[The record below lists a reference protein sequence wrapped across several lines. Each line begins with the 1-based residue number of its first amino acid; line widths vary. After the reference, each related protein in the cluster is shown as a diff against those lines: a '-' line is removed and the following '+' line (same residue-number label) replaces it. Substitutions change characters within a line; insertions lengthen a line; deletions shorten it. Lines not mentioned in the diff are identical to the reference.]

1 MIYLD
6 NAATTRPYPQLKKT
20 IENVLENDWYNPS
33 SLYDPSVKT
42 ARKIKEARQTIA
54 DLIGFKP
61 SEIVFTSGSTEGNNM
76 VLSFS
81 QGWRKIIT
89 TKIEHKS
96 VSVPVKKR
104 ENIDY
109 TSIAYVSLDK
119 QGRIDLKDL
128 ESELISTYC
137 FEDRCKILVSII
149 AVNNEIG
156 TIQDINK
163 IAMLCDQ
170 YGAILHLDC
179 TQAMG
184 KIDLDYGVADII
196 TASAHKFHG
205 LKGVGLIASK
215 IPLKPLLLGG
225 HQENDMRAGT
235 ENALGIITMA
245 EALKISYN
253 RMDVNNKIIDQ
264 YKHELKFELAKIDNV
279 RFNDDPNN
287 PYILSI
293 SFKDV
298 NAESLLY
305 LLSLKHIYVS
315 SGSACNSKD
324 QKVSPILEAIDVPD
338 EYKYGTIRLSFSDEN
353 CVDEIPVI
361 VNAIKDCVASIRHSR
376 GVKDIG

>member
-20 IENVLENDWYNPS
+20 IDSVLENDWYNPS

-61 SEIVFTSGSTEGNNM
+61 SEIIFTSGSTEGNNM
-76 VLSFS
+76 VLSYS

-96 VSVPVKKR
+96 VSAPVTKR

-109 TSIAYVSLDK
+109 TSVAYVSVDK

-128 ESELISTYC
+128 EGELLSDYS
-137 FEDRCKILVSII
+137 FEDRSKVLVSII

-156 TIQDINK
+156 TIQDIKK

-205 LKGVGLIASK
+205 LKGVGFVASRIK
-215 IPLKPLLLGG
+215 LNPFLLGG

-245 EALKISYN
+245 GALKMSYE
-253 RMDVNNKIIDQ
+253 RMDINFDLIDQ
-264 YKHELKFELAKIDNV
+264 YKHELKSELAKIDDV
-279 RFNDDPNN
+279 RFNDDPDN
-287 PYILSI
+287 PYILSV

-315 SGSACNSKD
+315 SGSACNSKE
-324 QKVSPILEAIDVPD
+324 QKVSPILMAIDVPP
-338 EYKYGTIRLSFSDEN
+338 EYIYGTIRLSFSDEN

-361 VNAIKDCVASIRHSR
+361 VNTIKDCVASIRHSR

>member
-6 NAATTRPYPQLKKT
+6 NAATSRPYPQLKKT
-20 IENVLENDWYNPS
+20 IDSVLENDWYNPS

-61 SEIVFTSGSTEGNNM
+61 SEIIFTSGSTEGNNM
-76 VLSFS
+76 VLS

-96 VSVPVKKR
+96 VSAPVTKR

-109 TSIAYVSLDK
+109 TSVAYVSVDK
-119 QGRIDLKDL
+119 QGRVDLKDL
-128 ESELISTYC
+128 ECELLSNYSL
-137 FEDRCKILVSII
+137 DRSKVLVSII

-156 TIQDINK
+156 TIQDIKK

-205 LKGVGLIASK
+205 LKGVGFVASRIK
-215 IPLKPLLLGG
+215 LNPFLLGG
-225 HQENDMRAGT
+225 HQESDMRAGT

-245 EALKISYN
+245 EALKMSYD
-253 RMDVNNKIIDQ
+253 RMDINFDLIDQ
-264 YKHELKFELAKIDNV
+264 YKHELKLELSKIENV

-287 PYILSI
+287 PYILSV

-305 LLSLKHIYVS
+305 LLSLRHIYVS
-315 SGSACNSKD
+315 SGSACNSKE
-324 QKVSPILEAIDVPD
+324 QAVSPILKAIDVPP
-338 EYKYGTIRLSFSDEN
+338 EYIYGTIRLSFSDEN

>member
-20 IENVLENDWYNPS
+20 IDSVLENDWYNPS

-54 DLIGFKP
+54 DLTGFKP
-61 SEIVFTSGSTEGNNM
+61 SEIIFTSGSTEGNNM
-76 VLSFS
+76 VLS

-96 VSVPVKKR
+96 VSAPVTKR

-109 TSIAYVSLDK
+109 TSVAYVSVDK
-119 QGRIDLKDL
+119 QGRVDLKDL
-128 ESELISTYC
+128 EDELLGDYS
-137 FEDRCKILVSII
+137 FEDRSKVLVSII

-156 TIQDINK
+156 TIQDIKK

-170 YGAILHLDC
+170 YGAVLHLDC

-205 LKGVGLIASK
+205 LKGVGFIASRIK
-215 IPLKPLLLGG
+215 LNPFLLGG
-225 HQENDMRAGT
+225 HQESDMRAGT

-245 EALKISYN
+245 GALKMSYE
-253 RMDVNNKIIDQ
+253 RMAINFDLIDQ
-264 YKHELKFELAKIDNV
+264 YKHELKSELAKIDNV
-279 RFNDDPNN
+279 RFNDDPDN
-287 PYILSI
+287 PYILSV

-315 SGSACNSKD
+315 SGSACNSKE
-324 QKVSPILEAIDVPD
+324 QKVSPILMAIDVPP
-338 EYKYGTIRLSFSDEN
+338 EYIYGTIRLSFSDEN

>member
-20 IENVLENDWYNPS
+20 IDSVLENDWYNPS

-42 ARKIKEARQTIA
+42 TRHIKEARQTIA
-54 DLIGFKP
+54 SLIGFKP
-61 SEIVFTSGSTEGNNM
+61 SEIIFTSGSTEGNNM

-128 ESELISTYC
+128 ESELISAYC

-156 TIQDINK
+156 TIQDIKK

-184 KIDLDYGVADII
+184 KIDLDYGVADIV

-205 LKGVGLIASK
+205 LKGIGFVASRV
-215 IPLKPLLLGG
+215 PLKPLLLGG
-225 HQENDMRAGT
+225 HQENDLRAGT

-245 EALKISYN
+245 GALKMSYE
-253 RMDVNNKIIDQ
+253 RMDINFDLIDQ

-324 QKVSPILEAIDVPD
+324 QKVSPILEAIGIPD

>member
-1 MIYLD
+1 
-6 NAATTRPYPQLKKT
+6 
-20 IENVLENDWYNPS
+20 
-33 SLYDPSVKT
+33 
-42 ARKIKEARQTIA
+42 
-54 DLIGFKP
+54 
-61 SEIVFTSGSTEGNNM
+61 
-76 VLSFS
+76 
-81 QGWRKIIT
+81 
-89 TKIEHKS
+89 
-96 VSVPVKKR
+96 
-104 ENIDY
+104 
-109 TSIAYVSLDK
+109 
-119 QGRIDLKDL
+119 
-128 ESELISTYC
+128 
-137 FEDRCKILVSII
+137 
-149 AVNNEIG
+149 
-156 TIQDINK
+156 
-163 IAMLCDQ
+163 
-170 YGAILHLDC
+170 
-179 TQAMG
+179 
-184 KIDLDYGVADII
+184 
-196 TASAHKFHG
+196 
-205 LKGVGLIASK
+205 
-215 IPLKPLLLGG
+215 
-225 HQENDMRAGT
+225 
-235 ENALGIITMA
+235 MA